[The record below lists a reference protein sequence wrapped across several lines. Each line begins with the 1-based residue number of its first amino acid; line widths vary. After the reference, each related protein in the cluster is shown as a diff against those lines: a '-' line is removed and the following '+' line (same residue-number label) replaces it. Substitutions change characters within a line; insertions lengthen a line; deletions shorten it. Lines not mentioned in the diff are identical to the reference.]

1 MGKGQ
6 AAEETGWR
14 PEQKGIVKKEESPLR
29 QHGEGDLVHFRELGV
44 YGRLQ
49 RLTSVCS
56 GPPQPISL
64 PFSPRLTA
72 FFAVGCCLILA
83 GGMRVAVRYAAQ
95 PSKIPLLPLSLLP
108 LSLSFS
114 RHPMAGDADSED
126 PGEARGTEGGLS
138 ALSHH
143 LEPWLTR
150 RIHLPLLPFIHCSFI
165 H

>member
-95 PSKIPLLPLSLLP
+95 PSKIPLLPLSR
-108 LSLSFS
+108 SLAIQWLGMPTLRIQGRPEAQREDS
-114 RHPMAGDADSED
+114 RP
-126 PGEARGTEGGLS
+126 
-138 ALSHH
+138 
-143 LEPWLTR
+143 
-150 RIHLPLLPFIHCSFI
+150 
-165 H
+165 